1 MFVRISMPNENL
13 EGKLAIGT
21 RFFGRDA
28 QKDIPRLDKIIDAA
42 SSLGVVFVAI
52 NSEEDKTNSLAYI
65 SEKYPDGSRSYAVD
79 SFAVS
84 PWGKFVPA
92 LDAITY
98 KAARAGADY
107 LLLASAEFP
116 PTKPQVEHL
125 TRYINGQTL
134 VAGARFAE
142 HTFRPGEIVEGTGT
156 TVPWNTFALW
166 NMHYLPRIGFV
177 IAGDAPFDPAKA
189 GVEEVTTIAT
199 FQTLYPNL
207 DAYLVEVPGVGGG
220 WNTEGWDA
228 ARLAQHQKKIASK
241 NERPAEQLKWS
252 ELKAPRIKHVA

>member
-1 MFVRISMPNENL
+1 MPNENL

-21 RFFGRDA
+21 RFFGKDVS
-28 QKDIPRLDKIIDAA
+28 KDIPRLDKMIGAA
-42 SSLGVVFVAI
+42 SSLGAVFVAI
-52 NSEEDKTNSLAYI
+52 NPEEDKTNSLAYM

-79 SFAVS
+79 GFAVS

-92 LDAITY
+92 LNAITY

-156 TVPWNTFALW
+156 TVPWNTFAFW
-166 NMHYLPRIGFV
+166 NTRYLSRIGFV

-189 GVEEVTTIAT
+189 GVEEVTPMAT
-199 FQTLYPNL
+199 SQTLYPNP
-207 DAYLVEVPGVGGG
+207 DAF
-220 WNTEGWDA
+220 
-228 ARLAQHQKKIASK
+228 
-241 NERPAEQLKWS
+241 LKS
-252 ELKAPRIKHVA
+252 CNGCALFD